1 MHGKLEEL
9 AITLAD
15 EFVESRSVEWGDMQ
29 VSRNALQPETD
40 LAPYFADLPD
50 GLCSAEHWGLVVEG
64 VIHVR
69 YADDT
74 VETTRA
80 GEAYHW
86 PAGHTAWTDEG
97 VVFLAITPAA
107 QEREMEEHI
116 AGS

>member
-1 MHGKLEEL
+1 MHRSLEEL
-9 AITLAD
+9 PITFTD
-15 EFVESRSVEWGDMQ
+15 EFVESRGTEWGDMQ
-29 VSRNALQPETD
+29 VTRYALQPETD
-40 LAPYFADLPD
+40 LTPYFANQPD
-50 GLCSAEHWGLVVEG
+50 GRCSAEHWGLVLEG
-64 VIHVR
+64 AVHVR

-74 VETTRA
+74 VETTGA

-116 AGS
+116 GGS